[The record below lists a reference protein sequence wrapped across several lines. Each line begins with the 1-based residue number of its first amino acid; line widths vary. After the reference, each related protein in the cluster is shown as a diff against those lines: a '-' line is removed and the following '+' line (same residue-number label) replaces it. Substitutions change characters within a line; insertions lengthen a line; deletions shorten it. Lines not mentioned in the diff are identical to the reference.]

1 MARSGSSGTD
11 SGPTLATILTTL
23 GGHALHAAVDAGRL
37 DDEIGDLVI
46 IGPGEPLPP
55 AESGLLL
62 LTGATA
68 SADQPELVL
77 REAARLGYR
86 AVVVKDSDA
95 HLESM
100 IMLARELGLA
110 LLCTP
115 SEMAWRHLD
124 ALLTATRQAVPGS
137 RDELSSVGLGDLFAL
152 ANAIASAVGGAVII
166 EGPAGQM
173 LGYSSLPHQEIDTV
187 RRMGIL
193 GRQAPTYQTTRQSY
207 QRVLASDLAVI
218 VPAPRPEVAD
228 RLAVSVRAGRQVLG
242 TIWVIADRP
251 PLVPRAAELL
261 EDAARTAAL
270 HLLRARTQGDPERS
284 ARGDALRLLLHGA
297 RQPRA
302 LASRLALPYESPS
315 VVLAT
320 MPAHEPVEPFLAA
333 ARIID
338 LVSLYGESWHSG
350 AASVVDSGTVYALL
364 PTATEADGPRLIRLA
379 HDLVS
384 AIKRSAGIEVL
395 VAIGPRADTLADVAG
410 SKLMADRVLR
420 VLAEPA
426 YRDAERRTVADVEAV
441 RSRLLLQ
448 ALSEHQDLIDDLR
461 LSPVAAVVDH
471 DATHGTSYAETLI
484 AYCGTFGDA
493 LRAAGL
499 LTVHENTVRYRVRRA
514 QEIFGIDLTDPDEL
528 LITWLQLRLLQL
540 RG

>member
-1 MARSGSSGTD
+1 MAQPGNSAAD
-11 SGPTLATILTTL
+11 SGPTLATILARL
-23 GGHALHAAVDAGRL
+23 GGHALHAAVDSGRL
-37 DDEIGDLVI
+37 DDEIVDLVI
-46 IGPGEPLPP
+46 IGPGEPVP
-55 AESGLLL
+55 AAQSALLL
-62 LTGATA
+62 LTGAGS
-68 SADQPELVL
+68 SAEQAEQTL
-77 REAARLGYR
+77 REAAGLGYR
-86 AVVVKDSDA
+86 AVVVKDSDDQ
-95 HLESM
+95 LESM
-100 IMLARELGLA
+100 IKLARELGIA

-124 ALLTATRQAVPGS
+124 ALLTATRLPVPGS
-137 RDELSSVGLGDLFAL
+137 RDQLSSVGLGDLFAL

-166 EGPAGQM
+166 EGPAGEV
-173 LGYSSLPHQEIDTV
+173 LGYSSLPHQEIDVV

-193 GRQAPTYQTTRQSY
+193 GRQAPTYQTTRQTY
-207 QRVLASDLAVI
+207 QRVLSSDRALFE
-218 VPAPRPEVAD
+218 PSPRPEVAD
-228 RLAVSVRAGRQVLG
+228 RLAVSVRAGSQVLG

-251 PLVPRAAELL
+251 PLVPQAAELL
-261 EDAARTAAL
+261 EDAARSAAL
-270 HLLRARTQGDPERS
+270 HLLRARGQGDPERS

-302 LASRLALPYESPS
+302 LAPRLTLPYESPT

-320 MPAHEPVEPFLAA
+320 VPVNEPVEPFLSA

-338 LVSLYGESWHSG
+338 LVSLYSESWHSG

-364 PTATEADGPRLIRLA
+364 PTTGDSDGPRLIRLA
-379 HDLVS
+379 EDLVS

-395 VAIGPRADTLADVAG
+395 VAVGPRAENLAEVAG

-426 YRDAERRTVADVEAV
+426 YGDAERRTVADVEAV

-448 ALSEHQDLIDDLR
+448 ALSEYQDLVDDLR

-484 AYCGTFGDA
+484 AYCGAFGDA
-493 LRAAGL
+493 LRAAAL